1 MVPGIV
7 ERERRIA
14 DAQRRD
20 WLAEALVG
28 PPWTARPLPRGPGS
42 SRGRGL
48 PTLLHQLPSVRDLRL
63 AIDVALR
70 KSTSPIPERAPAE

>member
-14 DAQRRD
+14 DAQQRD
-20 WLAEALVG
+20 WLAESLVG
-28 PPWTARPLPRGPGS
+28 SARPARPLPRGPGPW
-42 SRGRGL
+42 RGRGL
-48 PTLLHQLPSVRDLRL
+48 PTFLHQLPSVRDLRL

-70 KSTSPIPERAPAE
+70 KSTSPIPERLSSE